1 MAKVTTDAIKQ
12 IADHVVIRM
21 EKKSGLCKSFDGAY
35 FSRMCIVVCKQSSRP
50 VKVNL
55 SEGGQFVII
64 VCFPVARPECNCYDI
79 RVRVGHMS
87 PHFHCRL
94 KCP

>member
-55 SEGGQFVII
+55 SEGGQSVI
-64 VCFPVARPECNCYDI
+64 VACFPP
-79 RVRVGHMS
+79 RVKSVRNAVSMT
-87 PHFHCRL
+87 FQL
-94 KCP
+94 EWNT